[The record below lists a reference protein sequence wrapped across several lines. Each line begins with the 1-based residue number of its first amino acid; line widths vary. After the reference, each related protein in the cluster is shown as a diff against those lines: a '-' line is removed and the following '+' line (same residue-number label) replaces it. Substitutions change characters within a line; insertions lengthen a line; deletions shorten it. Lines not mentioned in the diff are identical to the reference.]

1 MKDKNLNQMV
11 SIIIPCFNDGKYLRE
26 AVQSVVQHPD
36 QTAYEIIIVND
47 GSSDSLTLEVLRELE
62 REGFRVIHQGN
73 RGLGAARNTGIKA
86 SRGSYILPLDS
97 DNKIRPD
104 YMTAGVRVLESHPR
118 LGVVYSDAEY
128 FGAKTGRWNVA
139 ELSFSRLVQG
149 NYIDA
154 CAVFRR
160 NAWEEVGGYDEA
172 MPVMGWED
180 WDFWL
185 RVALKNWGFCHINE
199 VLFDYRVREKSM
211 ISKTS
216 QNVGLLCDFIFS
228 KEALMDAKAIRERQL
243 EIARLF
249 YVERSPDYRLG
260 RALLN
265 PLRKMRQLL
274 KGKPAKPRA
283 DRPAPR

>member
-1 MKDKNLNQMV
+1 MSPIV
-11 SIIIPCFNDGKYLRE
+11 SIVIPCFDDGQYLRE
-26 AVQSVVQHPD
+26 AVESVRKHPNP
-36 QTAYEIIIVND
+36 TSYEIVVVND
-47 GSSDSLTLEVLRELE
+47 GSTDDFTLALFPALE
-62 REGFRVIHQGN
+62 REGYQIIHQPN

-86 SRGSYILPLDS
+86 SRGNYILPLDS

-104 YMTAGVRVLESHPR
+104 YITRGIQVLESNPR
-118 LGVVYSDAEY
+118 VGVVCGDAEY
-128 FGAKTGRWNVA
+128 FGAKTGRWQVA
-139 ELSFSRLVQG
+139 DFSLSQLVRG

-154 CAVFRR
+154 CAMFRR
-160 NAWEEVGGYDEA
+160 VVWEEVGGYDEA

-199 VLFDYRVREKSM
+199 VLFDYRVRENSM

-216 QNVGLLCDFIFS
+216 QNVGLLCDYIFN
-228 KEALMDAKAIRERQL
+228 KEELKDANTIRERQL
-243 EIARLF
+243 EITRLF

-265 PLRKMRQLL
+265 PLRRI
-274 KGKPAKPRA
+274 R
-283 DRPAPR
+283 R